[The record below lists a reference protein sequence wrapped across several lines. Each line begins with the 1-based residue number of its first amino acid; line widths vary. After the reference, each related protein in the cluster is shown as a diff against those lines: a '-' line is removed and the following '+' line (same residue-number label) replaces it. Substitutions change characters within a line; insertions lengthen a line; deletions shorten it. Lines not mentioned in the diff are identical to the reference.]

1 MNALNTIFGEWGLS
15 ASNQW
20 NISGEPCS
28 GAAIDSTSIEST
40 NGNYNPGI
48 KCDCNGTTCHITR
61 LKVYALDVVGVIPEE
76 LWTLTFLINLDLRQN
91 YLTGSLSASIG
102 NLSRMQYLTVGI
114 NALSGELP
122 KELGKLTDLRS
133 LAFGTNNF
141 SGALPLELGN
151 LTKLEQLYFVSSGVS
166 GAIPS
171 TFAALQNLQTV
182 WASDNELTG
191 SIPEFIGNWSKLKA
205 LRFQGNSFGGPIPT
219 TFSNLT
225 LMEDLR
231 ISDLSEGSS
240 SLAFLKDMKSLN
252 LLILRNNNISGS
264 IPSNIG
270 DYQRLLQLDLS
281 FNKLTGQIPD
291 SLFLGNNKL
300 TGTLPA
306 QKSTSL
312 LNIDLS
318 YNELSGSFPSWINQQ
333 DLQLVLPSGLRCL
346 QRNFPCNRNVPVY
359 SNFAVK
365 CGGPQITSS
374 KQIIYERDN
383 ETLGPA
389 TYYVTS
395 TNRWAVSNVGRFG
408 ENNNAQYTSFS
419 SSQFTNTL
427 DSELF
432 QTARISAG
440 SLRYYGLGLENGNYT
455 VNLQFVELTIEN
467 PTTWKSLGRRVFD
480 IYIQGN
486 LEWKDFDLRKEAGGA
501 SLQPVQKEFK
511 AQVSENYLEIH
522 LFWAGKGTCCV
533 PTQGTYGPSISAI
546 SVTSDFI
553 PTVSNNLPTS
563 KKNKTGLTVGIVVP
577 IGVVCL
583 LSVLALYCFIQ
594 QRKRSHKSE
603 DEELRGM
610 DAKPYTFSYAELRA
624 ATEDFHPANKLGE
637 GGFGPVYK
645 GTLNDGRVVAV
656 KQLSVA
662 SRQGKTQF
670 VTEIATISAVQHRN
684 LVKLY
689 GCCIEGDKRLLVY
702 EYLEN
707 RSLDQALFGN
717 RSLYLDWPTRFDIC
731 LGVARGLAYLH
742 EESRLRIV
750 HRDVKAS
757 NILLDSG
764 LNPKISDFGLAK
776 LYDDKKTHMST
787 RVAGTIGYL
796 APEYAMRGHL
806 TEKVDVFSFG
816 VVALEI
822 VSGRLNSDSS
832 LEQEKI
838 YLLEWAWHLHEIN
851 HEVKLVDANLSE
863 FHEEEVKRV
872 IGVALL
878 CTQTSPMLRP
888 SMSRVVGML
897 SGDFEVSAITT
908 RPGYLTD
915 WNFND
920 TTSFISNDTPTV
932 KKEHSHY
939 SSSTRTSMVADPD
952 RSPINDAKP
961 MLQEIIGEGRQC
973 ETSLHSLAH
982 TQHDHSA
989 TPTLCNKYV
998 KVKSHDEV
1006 WRVWPQEDWPLPI
1019 MRIGLLI
1026 VPYALSSGGWLSF
1039 LLFFVIT
1046 PMTFYTG
1053 LLLKTCLDADPS
1065 IRSYLN
1071 IAEQAIGK
1079 TGRIIVTIIMNS
1091 ELYLVGMGLL
1101 ILEADNLHKLFPKFM
1116 LKIGTLTVEGT
1127 QSHGGHPVLF
1137 SSFTVTTI
1145 THVSMAIVGYLMYG
1159 DDVES
1164 QITLNLPTG
1173 KGSTD

>member
-1 MNALNTIFGEWGLS
+1 MLNLDLGLKELQSCYSLYHVPSGAFFFASKHRDQDRSLVQLLLGIYNVEVEDIAMVSGGWEFSSPFFDDGAATVPRVLGIVNALNTIFGEWGLS

-48 KCDCNGTTCHITR
+48 KCDCNRTTCHITR

-133 LAFGTNNF
+133 L
-141 SGALPLELGN
+141 
-151 LTKLEQLYFVSSGVS
+151 YFVSSGVS

-171 TFAALQNLQTV
+171 TFAALRNLQTV
-182 WASDNELTG
+182 
-191 SIPEFIGNWSKLKA
+191 
-205 LRFQGNSFGGPIPT
+205 RFQGNSFGGPIPT

-231 ISDLSEGSS
+231 ISDLSNGSS
-240 SLAFLKDMKSLN
+240 SLVFLKDMKSLN

-281 FNKLTGQIPD
+281 FNNLTGQIPD
-291 SLFLGNNKL
+291 SLFNLSSLSYLFLGNNKL

-306 QKSTSL
+306 QKSTPL

-333 DLQLVLPSGLRCL
+333 DLQLNLVANNFTIEGSNNSVLPSGLSCL
-346 QRNFPCNRNVPVY
+346 QRNFPCYRNVPVY

-563 KKNKTGLTVGIVVP
+563 KKNKTSLTVGIVVP

-583 LSVLALYCFIQ
+583 L
-594 QRKRSHKSE
+594 
-603 DEELRGM
+603 
-610 DAKPYTFSYAELRA
+610 
-624 ATEDFHPANKLGE
+624 
-637 GGFGPVYK
+637 
-645 GTLNDGRVVAV
+645 
-656 KQLSVA
+656 
-662 SRQGKTQF
+662 
-670 VTEIATISAVQHRN
+670 
-684 LVKLY
+684 
-689 GCCIEGDKRLLVY
+689 
-702 EYLEN
+702 
-707 RSLDQALFGN
+707 
-717 RSLYLDWPTRFDIC
+717 
-731 LGVARGLAYLH
+731 
-742 EESRLRIV
+742 
-750 HRDVKAS
+750 
-757 NILLDSG
+757 
-764 LNPKISDFGLAK
+764 
-776 LYDDKKTHMST
+776 
-787 RVAGTIGYL
+787 
-796 APEYAMRGHL
+796 
-806 TEKVDVFSFG
+806 
-816 VVALEI
+816 
-822 VSGRLNSDSS
+822 

-920 TTSFISNDTPTV
+920 TTSFMSNDTPTV

-939 SSSTRTSMVADPD
+939 SSSTRTSMVVDPD

-961 MLQEIIGEGRQC
+961 VLQEIIGEG
-973 ETSLHSLAH
+973 
-982 TQHDHSA
+982 
-989 TPTLCNKYV
+989 
-998 KVKSHDEV
+998 
-1006 WRVWPQEDWPLPI
+1006 
-1019 MRIGLLI
+1019 IGLLI

-1039 LLFFVIT
+1039 LLFFIIS

-1079 TGRIIVTIIMNS
+1079 TCRIIVTIIMNS

-1116 LKIGTLTVEGT
+1116 IKIGTLTVEGT
-1127 QSHGGHPVLF
+1127 QSFVFNHCACDSALDAV
-1137 SSFTVTTI
+1137 
-1145 THVSMAIVGYLMYG
+1145 
-1159 DDVES
+1159 
-1164 QITLNLPTG
+1164 N
-1173 KGSTD
+1173 